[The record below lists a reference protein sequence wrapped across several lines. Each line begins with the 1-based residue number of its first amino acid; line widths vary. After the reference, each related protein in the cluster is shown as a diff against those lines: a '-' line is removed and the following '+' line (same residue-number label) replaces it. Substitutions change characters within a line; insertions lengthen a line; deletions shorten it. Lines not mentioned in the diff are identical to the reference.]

1 VTDISAA
8 HHSDHS
14 LAAIK
19 CPGHLSYWTAASAR
33 THAGNGMKF
42 DTLENQQ
49 LHCTGYSDCRT
60 EQCSSDHAPRAKMI
74 QVAAVQQLVTAS
86 GTQIINTVMKIKH
99 AAMTA
104 YCS

>member
-33 THAGNGMKF
+33 THAGNGTKF

-49 LHCTGYSDCRT
+49 LHCTEVT
-60 EQCSSDHAPRAKMI
+60 
-74 QVAAVQQLVTAS
+74 VTAELNNAA
-86 GTQIINTVMKIKH
+86 QIVLQVPR
-99 AAMTA
+99 
-104 YCS
+104 